1 MHLFNTIL
9 LQLANASPSTDVDY
23 KLLMTW
29 VSALSGAI
37 IGGAITIW
45 YKRAEI
51 KNLLESLKLQ
61 SENLELQKANFKE
74 TISNNEL
81 KIKAELVRLEDL
93 NRQYKLNLQKFD
105 FEHLSKVLDFAGDSN
120 GKVKML
126 KDFSAVLEKYKP
138 NLPNWIIDESEYQE
152 YIVNH
157 IFYELEFIS
166 LEINKLLSKYPTVF
180 NTLHNDFKSV
190 SSEAKYLLG
199 YADEISSYHEE
210 IDNESII
217 NQMSSSLLKLHENF
231 NELLLK
237 MQQEF
242 LELDSLKKEYIRSQF
257 KSRVQEA
264 K

>member
-1 MHLFNTIL
+1 MLNTIL
-9 LQLANASPSTDVDY
+9 LQASNTVQSAEFDY
-23 KLLMTW
+23 KLLLTW
-29 VSALSGAI
+29 VSALSGAV
-37 IGGAITIW
+37 IGGLITIW
-45 YKRAEI
+45 YKRKE
-51 KNLLESLKLQ
+51 LKTL
-61 SENLELQKANFKE
+61 SENLNLQKQLFEENR
-74 TISNNEL
+74 TNNEL

-93 NRQYKLNLQKFD
+93 KRQYQLSLQKHD

-120 GKVKML
+120 EKVKML

-199 YADEISSYHEE
+199 YADEISSYHDE
-210 IDNESII
+210 INNEAII
-217 NQMSSSLLKLHENF
+217 NQLSSSLLKLHENF

-242 LELDSLKKEYIRSQF
+242 LELDTLKKEYIRSQF
-257 KSRVQEA
+257 KNRVQEV